1 MPAWLQSVSVIAI
14 LICLLLTAFFIFRYF
29 RNKAQKIKP
38 LNIQLPVSRVA
49 RFDAKTGKLVPL
61 SEPHMALAVLL
72 FEAPSDKEEDVIAA
86 TGISSEVIRYV
97 GTVPDIRVN
106 SRPTAFSFRSGK
118 ADIAEIAE
126 QLNVRYVLAGS
137 LQRKGE
143 LIEVVAQLTDI
154 ETGGQIWSQMYRQ
167 PEATMFE
174 VQRDIARRIVGAVL
188 GEVKLSETLFAE
200 TTPIGK
206 LDAWGLMNKAY
217 YFWLTTFTPEGI
229 LEACNYLRQAIDI
242 QPDYANARA
251 ALAMLMAQQMTTR
264 ICKDYDLCAEAASE
278 LIETAIRQAPDDIE
292 VLENA
297 GVTWQNLGESERA
310 QEALRRV
317 VELAPLNLIARGYL
331 ALLLALTGGKE
342 GAEEARDLIEDNF
355 ATAPKHPSAP
365 YWNYFMAMAEQ
376 NLGNHEHAI
385 KLAKLSLRGQ
395 PGWVFNYYLLA
406 NSQCMID
413 DVGAAAET
421 LMQARKISPY
431 LNAKL
436 HVDNVLKI
444 CGSTEKAMPFIAG
457 LEKEGFTTVEE
468 SDRYK

>member
-1 MPAWLQSVSVIAI
+1 MSAWLQSVSFVVV
-14 LICLLLTAFFIFRYF
+14 LVSLLLLGFFILRLL
-29 RNKAQKIKP
+29 REKAQRIEP
-38 LNIQLPVSRVA
+38 LNIQVPTSRVA
-49 RFDAKTGKLVPL
+49 RYDAKTGKLIPL
-61 SEPHMALAVLL
+61 NEPHMALAVLL
-72 FEAPSDKEEDVIAA
+72 FDAPSEKEEDVIAA
-86 TGISSEVIRYV
+86 TGISSDVIRYV

-106 SRPTAFSFRSGK
+106 SRPTAFSFRSGN
-118 ADIAEIAE
+118 ADIAQIAE

-137 LQRKGE
+137 LQRKGD
-143 LIEVVAQLTDI
+143 LMEVVAQLTDI
-154 ETGGQIWSQMYRQ
+154 ETGGQIWSQLYRQ

-278 LIETAIRQAPDDIE
+278 LIETAIGQSPDDIE

-297 GVTWQNLGESERA
+297 GVTWQNLGERERA

-331 ALLLALTGGKE
+331 ALLLALTGGRE
-342 GAEEARDLIEDNF
+342 GADEARDLIEDNF
-355 ATAPKHPSAP
+355 ATAPKHPAAP

-385 KLAKLSLRGQ
+385 KFAQLSLRGQ

-406 NSQCMID
+406 NSQCLIGQ
-413 DVGAAAET
+413 VGEAAET
-421 LMQARKISPY
+421 LAQARNLSPY

-436 HVDNVLKI
+436 HVDNLLRI
-444 CGSTEKAMPFIAG
+444 CGSRDAAMPFIEG
-457 LEKEGFTTVEE
+457 LEKEGFTEVEE
-468 SDRYK
+468 PQRF